1 MPNYI
6 VNAFVNK
13 KTNTRRNFWIT
24 SNSTDESNLKKLILE
39 RLDDQKKEWQLVEDS
54 LKLIED
60 EKVIIYEC
68 KFKKIEE

>member
-13 KTNTRRNFWIT
+13 KITSRRNFWIT
-24 SNSTDESNLKKLILE
+24 SNSTDESYLKKLILE
-39 RLDDQKKEWQLVEDS
+39 KLNEKEWRLEEDS
-54 LKLIED
+54 LKLIEN

-68 KFKKIEE
+68 KFKKIEEQK